1 MSEFEWRN
9 GMRKVGGPVEPG
21 RDLWPDIA
29 AKISAVPQEKR
40 NSRLPTFAIAAGV
53 LIACGAV
60 VFAWQLQ
67 NKPVPQQRTVA
78 INTAG
83 NTAVN
88 PPVAKRVVNNV
99 VENDEH
105 APRKVLANASD
116 ELNDASASIQQ
127 ALEQRP
133 DAVFLVNLLN
143 KTNSQ
148 RLRVM
153 KKSYAG

>member
-9 GMRKVGGPVEPG
+9 GMRKVGGPVEPD

-29 AKISAVPQEKR
+29 SRISAVAQEKR
-40 NSRLPTFAIAAGV
+40 SSRVPAFAIAAGV
-53 LIACGAV
+53 LVASGAV
-60 VFAWQLQ
+60 LFAWQLQ
-67 NKPVPQQRTVA
+67 NQPVPQQTTQPTTLA
-78 INTAG
+78 AST
-83 NTAVN
+83 
-88 PPVAKRVVNNV
+88 PVPKRVINNV

>member
-9 GMRKVGGPVEPG
+9 GMRKVGGSVEPE

-29 AKISAVPQEKR
+29 AKITAAPQER
-40 NSRLPTFAIAAGV
+40 RSRLPTFAIAAGV
-53 LIACGAV
+53 LVACGAV
-60 VFAWQLQ
+60 LTAWQLQ
-67 NKPVPQQRTVA
+67 NKPLPPQPVV
-78 INTAG
+78 
-83 NTAVN
+83 AVN
-88 PPVAKRVVNNV
+88 TPAPKRVFNNV
-99 VENDEH
+99 VENDDH
-105 APRKVLANASD
+105 APHKVLANASD
-116 ELNDASASIQQ
+116 ELNDASDSIQQ

-148 RLRVM
+148 RLRVL

>member
-40 NSRLPTFAIAAGV
+40 RLRLPTFAIAAGV
-53 LIACGAV
+53 LVACGAV
-60 VFAWQLQ
+60 LFAWQLQ
-67 NKPVPQQRTVA
+67 NKPVPQQPT
-78 INTAG
+78 TL
-83 NTAVN
+83 AVN
-88 PPVAKRVVNNV
+88 TPVSKRVINNV

-116 ELNDASASIQQ
+116 ELNDASTSIQQ

>member
-9 GMRKVGGPVEPG
+9 GMRKVGGPVEPD

-29 AKISAVPQEKR
+29 AKISAVPQDKR
-40 NSRLPTFAIAAGV
+40 PLASAHVRHRGGRAGRLRRGAVRVAIAEQAGSRS
-53 LIACGAV
+53 
-60 VFAWQLQ
+60 
-67 NKPVPQQRTVA
+67 NRTVA
-78 INTAG
+78 VNT
-83 NTAVN
+83 
-88 PPVAKRVVNNV
+88 PVPKRVINNV

-116 ELNDASASIQQ
+116 ELSDASASIQQ

>member
-9 GMRKVGGPVEPG
+9 GMRKIGGPVEPG

-29 AKISAVPQEKR
+29 SKLSAVPQER
-40 NSRLPTFAIAAGV
+40 HSRLPRFAIAAGV
-53 LIACGAV
+53 LVACGAV
-60 VFAWQLQ
+60 LFAWQLQ
-67 NKPVPQQRTVA
+67 NKPVPPQQTVA
-78 INTAG
+78 ANTLA
-83 NTAVN
+83 
-88 PPVAKRVVNNV
+88 PKRVINNV
-99 VENDEH
+99 VENDDH

>member
-9 GMRKVGGPVEPG
+9 GMRKIGGSVEPE

-29 AKISAVPQEKR
+29 AKISAIPQQR
-40 NSRLPTFAIAAGV
+40 RSRFPAFAIAATLLV
-53 LIACGAV
+53 ACGAAL
-60 VFAWQLQ
+60 FAWQMQ
-67 NKPVPQQRTVA
+67 TQPVAPPPRVA
-78 INTAG
+78 TTA
-83 NTAVN
+83 
-88 PPVAKRVVNNV
+88 PVAKPVINV
-99 VENDEH
+99 VENDDH

-116 ELNDASASIQQ
+116 ELSDASTSIQQ

>member
-9 GMRKVGGPVEPG
+9 GMRKAGGPVEPE

-29 AKISAVPQEKR
+29 AKMSAAPQEKR
-40 NSRLPTFAIAAGV
+40 HSRLPTFAIAAGV
-53 LIACGAV
+53 LVACGAV
-60 VFAWQLQ
+60 LFAWQLQ
-67 NKPVPQQRTVA
+67 MKPIPQQPQVA
-78 INTAG
+78 INT
-83 NTAVN
+83 
-88 PPVAKRVVNNV
+88 PVPKRVINNV
-99 VENDEH
+99 VETDEH

-116 ELNDASASIQQ
+116 ELNDASTSIQQ

>member
-9 GMRKVGGPVEPG
+9 GMRKVGGPVEPE

-29 AKISAVPQEKR
+29 AKISAIPQER
-40 NSRLPTFAIAAGV
+40 SSRFPRFAIAAGV
-53 LIACGAV
+53 LVACGAV

-67 NKPVPQQRTVA
+67 NEPVPQQQTVA
-78 INTAG
+78 ANTPA
-83 NTAVN
+83 
-88 PPVAKRVVNNV
+88 PKRVINNV
-99 VENDEH
+99 VDTDEH

-116 ELNDASASIQQ
+116 ELNDASESIQQ

-153 KKSYAG
+153 KKAYAG

>member
-9 GMRKVGGPVEPG
+9 GMRKVGGSVEPD

-29 AKISAVPQEKR
+29 AKISAVRQER
-40 NSRLPTFAIAAGV
+40 RSRLPTFAIAAAV
-53 LIACGAV
+53 LVACGAV

-67 NKPVPQQRTVA
+67 NKPVAQQPAVA
-78 INTAG
+78 ANTPA
-83 NTAVN
+83 
-88 PPVAKRVVNNV
+88 PKRVINNI
-99 VENDEH
+99 VESDEH

-148 RLRVM
+148 RLRVL

>member
-9 GMRKVGGPVEPG
+9 GMRKVGGSVEPA

-29 AKISAVPQEKR
+29 ARISSIPQQKR
-40 NSRLPTFAIAAGV
+40 NPRLPAFAIAATV
-53 LIACGAV
+53 LVACGAAL
-60 VFAWQLQ
+60 FAWQMQTQPLAPPPKVAV
-67 NKPVPQQRTVA
+67 NAPAPKPV
-78 INTAG
+78 IN
-83 NTAVN
+83 VID
-88 PPVAKRVVNNV
+88 
-99 VENDEH
+99 NDEH
-105 APRKVLANASD
+105 APRKVLANAND
-116 ELNDASASIQQ
+116 ELSDASTSLQQ

>member
-9 GMRKVGGPVEPG
+9 GMRKVGGSVEPD

-29 AKISAVPQEKR
+29 SKISAVAQEKR
-40 NSRLPTFAIAAGV
+40 PSRLPAFAIAAGV
-53 LIACGAV
+53 LVACGAV
-60 VFAWQLQ
+60 LFAWQLQ
-67 NKPVPQQRTVA
+67 DKPVVQQPTLA
-78 INTAG
+78 ANT
-83 NTAVN
+83 
-88 PPVAKRVVNNV
+88 PPAKRVINV

-116 ELNDASASIQQ
+116 ELNDASTSIQQ

>member
-9 GMRKVGGPVEPG
+9 GMRKVGGPVEPE

-29 AKISAVPQEKR
+29 SRISAVAQDKR
-40 NSRLPTFAIAAGV
+40 SSRLPTFAIAAGV
-53 LIACGAV
+53 LVACGAV
-60 VFAWQLQ
+60 LFAWQLQ
-67 NKPVPQQRTVA
+67 DKPVPQQQTVA
-78 INTAG
+78 ANTPA
-83 NTAVN
+83 
-88 PPVAKRVVNNV
+88 PKRVINNV
-99 VENDEH
+99 VESDEH

>member
-9 GMRKVGGPVEPG
+9 GMRKLGAPVEPE
-21 RDLWPDIA
+21 RDLWSDIE
-29 AKISAVPQEKR
+29 AKIATLPQQR
-40 NSRLPTFAIAAGV
+40 RSRLPAFAIAATV
-53 LIACGAV
+53 LIASGAGL
-60 VFAWQLQ
+60 FAWQMQ
-67 NKPVPQQRTVA
+67 IPSVAPTPKVATTTPAVKPV
-78 INTAG
+78 I
-83 NTAVN
+83 
-88 PPVAKRVVNNV
+88 NV
-99 VENDEH
+99 VENDDH

-116 ELNDASASIQQ
+116 ELNDASTSIQQ

>member
-9 GMRKVGGPVEPG
+9 GMRKIGGPVEPA

-29 AKISAVPQEKR
+29 AGIAATPQQR
-40 NSRLPTFAIAAGV
+40 RSRLPAFAIAAAV
-53 LIACGAV
+53 LVACGAAL
-60 VFAWQLQ
+60 FAWQLQ
-67 NKPVPQQRTVA
+67 TKPAPTQPTL
-78 INTAG
+78 
-83 NTAVN
+83 AVVT
-88 PPVAKRVVNNV
+88 PPKRVINV
-99 VENDEH
+99 VENDDH
-105 APRKVLANASD
+105 APRKVLANAND
-116 ELNDASASIQQ
+116 ELTDASTSIQQ

>member
-9 GMRKVGGPVEPG
+9 GMRKVGGPVEPD

-29 AKISAVPQEKR
+29 AKISAVPQDLR
-40 NSRLPTFAIAAGV
+40 PSRLPTFAIAAGV
-53 LIACGAV
+53 LVACGAV
-60 VFAWQLQ
+60 LFAWQLQ
-67 NKPVPQQRTVA
+67 NKPAPQQQTVA
-78 INTAG
+78 VNTPA
-83 NTAVN
+83 
-88 PPVAKRVVNNV
+88 PKRVINNV
-99 VENDEH
+99 VESDEH
-105 APRKVLANASD
+105 APRKVLANAND
-116 ELNDASASIQQ
+116 ELSDASVSIQQ

>member
-9 GMRKVGGPVEPG
+9 GMRKVGGSVEPD

-29 AKISAVPQEKR
+29 AKISAVPQER
-40 NSRLPTFAIAAGV
+40 NRRSRLPTFAIAAGV
-53 LIACGAV
+53 LVACGAV
-60 VFAWQLQ
+60 LFSWQLQ
-67 NKPVPQQRTVA
+67 NKPVPQQPTVA
-78 INTAG
+78 VNTPA
-83 NTAVN
+83 
-88 PPVAKRVVNNV
+88 PKRIVNNV

-116 ELNDASASIQQ
+116 ELNDASTSIQQ

-148 RLRVM
+148 RLRVL

>member
-9 GMRKVGGPVEPG
+9 GMRKVGGPVEPE

-29 AKISAVPQEKR
+29 SRISAVAQDKR
-40 NSRLPTFAIAAGV
+40 SSRLPTFAIAAGV
-53 LIACGAV
+53 LVACGAV
-60 VFAWQLQ
+60 LFAWQLQ
-67 NKPVPQQRTVA
+67 DKPVQQQPTLA
-78 INTAG
+78 ANT
-83 NTAVN
+83 
-88 PPVAKRVVNNV
+88 PVPKRVINNV

>member
-9 GMRKVGGPVEPG
+9 GMRKVGGPVEPD

-29 AKISAVPQEKR
+29 SKISAVAQEKR
-40 NSRLPTFAIAAGV
+40 PSRFPAFAIAAGV
-53 LIACGAV
+53 LVASGAV
-60 VFAWQLQ
+60 LFAWQLQ
-67 NKPVPQQRTVA
+67 NQPIPQQTTQETTLAANTPVP
-78 INTAG
+78 
-83 NTAVN
+83 
-88 PPVAKRVVNNV
+88 KRVINNV

>member
-9 GMRKVGGPVEPG
+9 GMRKVGGPVEPD

-29 AKISAVPQEKR
+29 SRISAVAQDKR
-40 NSRLPTFAIAAGV
+40 SSRFPAFAIAAGV
-53 LIACGAV
+53 LVASGAV
-60 VFAWQLQ
+60 LFAWQLQ
-67 NKPVPQQRTVA
+67 NQPIPQQTTQPTTLAVNTPVP
-78 INTAG
+78 
-83 NTAVN
+83 
-88 PPVAKRVVNNV
+88 KRVINNV

>member
-9 GMRKVGGPVEPG
+9 GMRKIGGPVEPA

-29 AKISAVPQEKR
+29 ANISTMPQQR
-40 NSRLPTFAIAAGV
+40 RSRMPAFAIAAAA
-53 LIACGAV
+53 LIACGAAL
-60 VFAWQLQ
+60 FAWQLQ
-67 NKPVPQQRTVA
+67 DKPVPPQPTLA
-78 INTAG
+78 
-83 NTAVN
+83 AVT
-88 PPVAKRVVNNV
+88 PPKRVINV
-99 VENDEH
+99 VEKDDH
-105 APRKVLANASD
+105 APRKVLANAND
-116 ELNDASASIQQ
+116 ELTDASTSIQQ

>member
-29 AKISAVPQEKR
+29 AKISAIPQDKR
-40 NSRLPTFAIAAGV
+40 PSRLPTFAIAAGV
-53 LIACGAV
+53 LVASGAV
-60 VFAWQLQ
+60 LFAWQFQ
-67 NKPVPQQRTVA
+67 DKPVAQQQTVA
-78 INTAG
+78 VNTPA
-83 NTAVN
+83 
-88 PPVAKRVVNNV
+88 PKRVINNV

-116 ELNDASASIQQ
+116 ELSDASASIQQ

>member
-29 AKISAVPQEKR
+29 AKISAVPQDKR
-40 NSRLPTFAIAAGV
+40 PSRLPSYAIAAGV
-53 LIACGAV
+53 LVACGAV
-60 VFAWQLQ
+60 LFAWQLQ
-67 NKPVPQQRTVA
+67 NKPVPQQPAV
-78 INTAG
+78 
-83 NTAVN
+83 AVN
-88 PPVAKRVVNNV
+88 TPAPKRVINV

-116 ELNDASASIQQ
+116 ELSDASASIQQ

>member
-9 GMRKVGGPVEPG
+9 GMRKAGGPVEPE

-29 AKISAVPQEKR
+29 AKISAVPQEKMR
-40 NSRLPTFAIAAGV
+40 HPRLPTFAIAAGV
-53 LIACGAV
+53 LVACGAV
-60 VFAWQLQ
+60 LFAWQMQ
-67 NKPVPQQRTVA
+67 NKPLPQQPVV
-78 INTAG
+78 
-83 NTAVN
+83 AVN
-88 PPVAKRVVNNV
+88 SGVPKRVINNV
-99 VENDEH
+99 VETDEH
-105 APRKVLANASD
+105 APRKVLANAND
-116 ELNDASASIQQ
+116 ELSDASASIQQ

-148 RLRVM
+148 RLRVL

>member
-9 GMRKVGGPVEPG
+9 GMRKVGGPVQPD

-29 AKISAVPQEKR
+29 SKISAVAQER
-40 NSRLPTFAIAAGV
+40 RSRFPAFAIAAGV
-53 LIACGAV
+53 LVASGAV
-60 VFAWQLQ
+60 LFAWQLQ
-67 NKPVPQQRTVA
+67 NKPLPQQQTVA
-78 INTAG
+78 VNTPA
-83 NTAVN
+83 
-88 PPVAKRVVNNV
+88 PKRVINNIV
-99 VENDEH
+99 DNDEH

>member
-9 GMRKVGGPVEPG
+9 GMRKVGGPVEPA

-29 AKISAVPQEKR
+29 AKISALPQER
-40 NSRLPTFAIAAGV
+40 RSRMPRFAIAAGV
-53 LIACGAV
+53 LVACGAV

-67 NKPVPQQRTVA
+67 NTPIPQQPTVA
-78 INTAG
+78 VNTP
-83 NTAVN
+83 T
-88 PPVAKRVVNNV
+88 PKRVINNV
-99 VENDEH
+99 VESDEH